1 MKGFDHKISLEPN
14 DLCIMVREIRK
25 IEKILGNGKKTI
37 SSTEKITKNK
47 YNVSAVSKENIEKN
61 TILTERML
69 TFKNPGTGIL
79 FKNINKIVGKRANK
93 DIEKDTLLSEEMF
106 S

>member
-1 MKGFDHKISLEPN
+1 
-14 DLCIMVREIRK
+14 
-25 IEKILGNGKKTI
+25 
-37 SSTEKITKNK
+37 
-47 YNVSAVSKENIEKN
+47 
-61 TILTERML
+61 ML